1 MKYVIGIDIGGTN
14 LRIGTVDAEGRLMN
28 FERKSSASL
37 VSEDAVKILEAKS
50 GLTLNAVDSRV
61 RWQRSRWACRRW

>member
-28 FERKSSASL
+28 FEESPVLPWYLKML
-37 VSEDAVKILEAKS
+37 
-50 GLTLNAVDSRV
+50 
-61 RWQRSRWACRRW
+61 